1 MPKNVYISNSHLNVV
16 EGGNVTLSADTFP
29 VMSSYYTDRVSR
41 YSLVSA
47 PNHGRIVRTTADTFD
62 PTIDF
67 WSPKQLVR
75 SQIMVSSNI
84 VNSLKIYK
92 VLIFLSIIYFS
103 TYMMGLRAQTIVFL

>member
-1 MPKNVYISNSHLNVV
+1 MIVPKNVYLTNSQLNVI

-29 VMSSYYTDRVSR
+29 VISSYYTDRISR

-67 WSPKQLVR
+67 WSPKQLAR
-75 SQIMVSSNI
+75 SQIMV
-84 VNSLKIYK
+84 
-92 VLIFLSIIYFS
+92 
-103 TYMMGLRAQTIVFL
+103 GLNLFQ

>member
-1 MPKNVYISNSHLNVV
+1 MPKNVYLTNSQLNVI

-29 VMSSYYTDRVSR
+29 VMSSYYTDRISR

-67 WSPKQLVR
+67 WSPKQLAR
-75 SQIMVSSNI
+75 SQIMVGIGNKC
-84 VNSLKIYK
+84 L
-92 VLIFLSIIYFS
+92 
-103 TYMMGLRAQTIVFL
+103 